1 MLTALLVE
9 KGAGRRGNN
18 VEAANKEAVK
28 AFAFTVNISR
38 DLRVAAERYG
48 IARVFL
54 CFRAAAPRRD
64 VSPSHC
70 RSFLLLDDID
80 ELMGHHKEG
89 FTGTCLGCRLQE
101 GVTWACWLGRY
112 RQSLKRAAPG
122 RPGRRHPWRPV
133 PADTSRRWQ
142 CPCPAAVGA
151 GSDT

>member
-9 KGAGRRGNN
+9 KGAGRSGNN

-89 FTGTCLGCRLQE
+89 FTGTCLGCQSR
-101 GVTWACWLGRY
+101 GRSY
-112 RQSLKRAAPG
+112 VGMLAGSLSPKSEKSSSRAAWTSP
-122 RPGRRHPWRPV
+122 PVATSACRHVASLAMPM
-133 PADTSRRWQ
+133 SRNCW
-142 CPCPAAVGA
+142 
-151 GSDT
+151 SWF